1 MILYNVYPN
10 RRAAEADLPMVR
22 ALRSTVQQL
31 SGPKTIEGEID
42 DDGK

>member
-22 ALRSTVQQL
+22 ALH
-31 SGPKTIEGEID
+31 
-42 DDGK
+42 DDGAIVLRISKTWCILLPPG